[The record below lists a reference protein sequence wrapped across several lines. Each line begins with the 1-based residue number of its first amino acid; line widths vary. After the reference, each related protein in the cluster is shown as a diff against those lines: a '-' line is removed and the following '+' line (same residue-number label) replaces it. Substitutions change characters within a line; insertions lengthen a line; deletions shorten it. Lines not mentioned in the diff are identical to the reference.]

1 MEHFKLNI
9 LEKARF
15 MFFFFSLPQ
24 MGSKNIEETC
34 YLLIMALLSQR
45 VERDGCRRLPDIA
58 GLFLFLMHLRAETRT
73 VEPAEGNGRGKLEG
87 DFGKRG

>member
-1 MEHFKLNI
+1 
-9 LEKARF
+9 

-34 YLLIMALLSQR
+34 YLLIMALLSQSVGR
-45 VERDGCRRLPDIA
+45 GGCGRLPDIA